1 MEKTKA
7 IPDDYIGIDEF
18 AKRANL
24 TVPEVVQI
32 VRDGHI
38 VGQKIAGEWYIKI
51 NKPASHEP
59 PEFSYNLWIRQIS
72 NFRAGWPGFVVALV
86 ALGFVVLTVYLLLLG
101 DAIRIVSGD
110 LYLTA
115 IVFSVPAMFG
125 GTIGYFLA
133 ARLFYSAGKRR
144 YEKMISR

>member
-38 VGQKIAGEWYIKI
+38 VGQKIAGEW
-51 NKPASHEP
+51 
-59 PEFSYNLWIRQIS
+59 
-72 NFRAGWPGFVVALV
+72 
-86 ALGFVVLTVYLLLLG
+86 
-101 DAIRIVSGD
+101 
-110 LYLTA
+110 
-115 IVFSVPAMFG
+115 
-125 GTIGYFLA
+125 
-133 ARLFYSAGKRR
+133 
-144 YEKMISR
+144 